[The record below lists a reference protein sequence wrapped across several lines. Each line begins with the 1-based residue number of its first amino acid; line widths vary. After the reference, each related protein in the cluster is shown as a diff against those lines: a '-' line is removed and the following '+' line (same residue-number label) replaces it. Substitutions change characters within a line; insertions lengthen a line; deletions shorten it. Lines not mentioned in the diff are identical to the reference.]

1 MTRYTREELEL
12 MDIEELDRMAFGVVD
27 GEDVTI
33 QPSQVRILYPCDL
46 ENPQALFD
54 KGGMAWARSVDLSEP
69 VLLSVDDEGAFG
81 LEDGHHR
88 WFAAEKTGRDLVG
101 TVTIKGNPVRRIL
114 ARQEA
119 SAEAPA
125 RKAKRTP

>member
-1 MTRYTREELEL
+1 MTPYTREELEQ
-12 MDIEELDRMAFGVVD
+12 MDINELDRMAFGVVD

-33 QPSQVRILYPCDL
+33 QPQQVRILYPGDL

-69 VLLSVDDEGAFG
+69 VLLSVDDDGAFG

-88 WFAAEKTGRDLVG
+88 WFAAQKTGQDLIG
-101 TVTIKGNPVRRIL
+101 TVTIKGNPIKRIL
-114 ARQEA
+114 ARREA

-125 RKAKRTP
+125 RKAKHTP